1 MRPGIFKF
9 TGRIPGDFFCRSRLF
24 RFHDQLLY
32 IDLPS
37 FRTPPPLTMLGRRPL
52 GLELVL
58 DILLEFVE
66 VLAGEFLAGE
76 FLAGEFLAGEFLAGI
91 AILGMVKLGVA
102 GTMEGGLF

>member
-1 MRPGIFKF
+1 
-9 TGRIPGDFFCRSRLF
+9 
-24 RFHDQLLY
+24 
-32 IDLPS
+32 
-37 FRTPPPLTMLGRRPL
+37 MLGGRPL